1 MRTDPEMINLILNIA
16 IDEDNILAV
25 CMNGSRV
32 NENVESDQ
40 FQDFDIVYIVENIE
54 TMTFDLD
61 WIDLFGKRIIT
72 QYPEAQDLYSAK
84 LEERFPILMLFDD
97 YNRIDLT
104 LISKN
109 KLPEYLSEDCL
120 LKVLLDK
127 YNILPDITSASE
139 SSHWINKPYQ
149 KLFDECIN
157 EFYWITTNVM
167 KDIWRNE
174 LLYSIDHLSICRS
187 MLLLML
193 AWDEGYKF
201 NFQINFGKSYKYL
214 PNYLESNKNSEL
226 TSTYPHLNID
236 EIKESLYKMIE
247 MFDYTAVRVS
257 KKCKLNYDIEGYA
270 EVKKYIGYKK

>member
-1 MRTDPEMINLILNIA
+1 MRTDAEMINLILNIA

-72 QYPEAQDLYSAK
+72 QYPEAQDLYSAE

-127 YNILPDITSASE
+127 CNILPDITSASE

-167 KDIWRNE
+167 KGIWRNE

-247 MFDYTAVRVS
+247 MFDYAAVRVS